1 MPYTRYLI
9 DASTLDAAR
18 REKVYQLMHDWTD
31 ILNVDLSRPGVYD
44 AFFTQSDL
52 PILEDPA
59 FSGCRIV
66 DITQSDI

>member
-9 DASTLDAAR
+9 DASTLYAAR
-18 REKVYQLMHDWTD
+18 REKVYQLLRDWTD

-52 PILEDPA
+52 PFLA
-59 FSGCRIV
+59 AA
-66 DITQSDI
+66 

>member
-18 REKVYQLMHDWTD
+18 REKVYQLLHDWTD

-44 AFFTQSDL
+44 AFL
-52 PILEDPA
+52 RN
-59 FSGCRIV
+59 RICLSLKIPPFLV
-66 DITQSDI
+66 AA